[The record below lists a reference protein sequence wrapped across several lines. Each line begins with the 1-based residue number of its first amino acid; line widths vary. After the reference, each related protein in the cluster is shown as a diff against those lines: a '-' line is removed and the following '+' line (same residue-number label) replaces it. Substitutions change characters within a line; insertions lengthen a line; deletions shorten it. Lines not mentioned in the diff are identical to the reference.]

1 MYVLKSNTPFLL
13 QEMWGSL
20 GRAVAPAELQVNGAH
35 GWVQGICWALALAL
49 VQSPHSPGERRLL
62 GLAVEKAGQP
72 AGCWQADPKLCV
84 GEVGRVQNL
93 PSLPSCFLAGHLAER
108 LAGVPE
114 HITQVPPPLC
124 FCLFLVIVVERLS

>member
-1 MYVLKSNTPFLL
+1 MDVLKSNTPFLL

-72 AGCWQADPKLCV
+72 AGCWQADPKLR
-84 GEVGRVQNL
+84 GRGWQ
-93 PSLPSCFLAGHLAER
+93 G
-108 LAGVPE
+108 PE
-114 HITQVPPPLC
+114 PAFPAK
-124 FCLFLVIVVERLS
+124 LFPCWSSG